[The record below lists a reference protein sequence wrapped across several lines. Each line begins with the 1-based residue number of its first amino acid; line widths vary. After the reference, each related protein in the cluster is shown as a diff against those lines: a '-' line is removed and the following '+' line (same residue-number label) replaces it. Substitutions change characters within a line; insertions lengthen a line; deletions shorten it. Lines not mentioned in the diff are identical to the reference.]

1 MRITF
6 VLPLLD
12 SLSGGARI
20 IAHWAQHLHMR
31 EHSVL
36 LIAPPRRPLTLREHV
51 RHWRRGEFVRAEK
64 HSHYDRVDVPRVRL
78 KQYRPVADMD
88 VPDADVVIATW
99 WETAEWVAA
108 LKPRAGAKAHLVQG
122 HEIFDT
128 RNQTRVVAT
137 YHLPLQK
144 IVVAKWLQ
152 ELMRERYGDANALL
166 VTQGVDRALFDAP
179 PRGKQKIPTIG
190 FMYSSHPVKGCDV
203 MLKALALAR
212 AQLPNL
218 SVIVFGSEKPT
229 AQLPLPRDTYFVK
242 QPPQNTIR
250 ELYAQCDA
258 WLFASRMEGFSL
270 PPMEAMACR
279 TPVIGTPA
287 GGEQE
292 LIANGGGILVPQEDA
307 NAMARVILEIAAMS
321 DTQWRALSDS
331 AYKTIAPYTWDRA
344 TNQMEAALRETLER
358 AARTYG
364 KHVQQQ

>member
-6 VLPLLD
+6 VVPLLNT
-12 SLSGGARI
+12 LSGGARI
-20 IAHWAQHLHMR
+20 IAYWAQHLHMR
-31 EHSVL
+31 GHSVL
-36 LIAPPRRPLTLREHV
+36 LIAPPRRPLSLRERV
-51 RHWRRGEFVRAEK
+51 RRWRRGEFGRAEK
-64 HSHYDRVDVPRVRL
+64 HSHYDGIDVPRTVL
-78 KQYRPVADMD
+78 NQYRPVADMD

-108 LKPRAGAKAHLVQG
+108 LAARAGAKAHLVQG

-128 RNQTRVVAT
+128 RNQTRVAAT

-152 ELMRERYGDANALL
+152 VLMRELYSDANALL
-166 VTQGVDRALFDAP
+166 VTQGVDHALFDAL
-179 PRGKQKIPTIG
+179 PRGKQKVPTVG

-203 MLKALALAR
+203 MLNALSLAR

-218 SVIVFGSEKPT
+218 RVIAFGSEKPT
-229 AQLPLPRDTYFVK
+229 VQLPLPRDIYFIK
-242 QPPQNTIR
+242 QPPQNTLR

-258 WLFASRMEGFSL
+258 WLFASRTEGFSL

-307 NAMARVILEIAAMS
+307 IAMARSILDIAAMS
-321 DTQWRALSDS
+321 ESQWRALSDS
-331 AYKTIAPYTWDRA
+331 AYKTIAPYTWERA
-344 TNQMEAALRETLER
+344 TDQLEAALHETIER
-358 AARTYG
+358 AARNNG
-364 KHVQQQ
+364 KHA

>member
-1 MRITF
+1 M
-6 VLPLLD
+6 
-12 SLSGGARI
+12 SGGARI
-20 IAHWAQHLHMR
+20 IAYWAQNLHQR
-31 EHSVL
+31 GHRVL

-51 RHWRRGEFVRAEK
+51 RRWRRGELARAEK
-64 HSHYDRVDVPRVRL
+64 HSHYDRIDVPRVML
-78 KQYRPVADMD
+78 KQYRPVTDAD

-128 RNQTRVVAT
+128 RNQTRAAAT

-179 PRGKQKIPTIG
+179 PRGKQKIPTVG

-203 MLKALALAR
+203 MLHAVALAR

-218 SVIVFGSEKPT
+218 RVIAFGSEKPT
-229 AQLPLPRDTYFVK
+229 AQLPLPRDTDFVK
-242 QPPQNTIR
+242 QPPQNMLR

-258 WLFASRMEGFSL
+258 WLFASRTEGFSL
-270 PPMEAMACR
+270 PPMEALACR

-292 LIANGGGILVPQEDA
+292 LIANGGGILVPQQDA
-307 NAMARVILEIAAMS
+307 HAMARAILEIAAMS
-321 DTQWRALSDS
+321 ESQWRALSDA
-331 AYKTIAPYTWDRA
+331 AYKTIAPYTWERA
-344 TNQMEAALRETLER
+344 TDQMEAALHETLKR
-358 AARTYG
+358 AARPNG
-364 KHVQQQ
+364 IHA

>member
-20 IAHWAQHLHMR
+20 LAHWAQNLHAR
-31 EHSVL
+31 GHRVL
-36 LIAPPRRPLTLREHV
+36 LIAPPRRPLTLRERV
-51 RHWRRGEFVRAEK
+51 RRWRRGEFGRAEK
-64 HSHYDRVDVPRVRL
+64 HSHYDRIDVPRVRL
-78 KQYRPVADMD
+78 NQYRPVVDAD

-108 LKPRAGAKAHLVQG
+108 LAPRAGVKAYLVQG

-128 RNQTRVVAT
+128 RNQTRVAAT

-152 ELMRERYGDANALL
+152 ELMRATYGDANTLL

-179 PRGKQKIPTIG
+179 PRGKQKIPTVG
-190 FMYSSHPVKGCDV
+190 FMYTSHPVKGCDV
-203 MLKALALAR
+203 MLHALALAR

-218 SVIVFGSEKPT
+218 RVVAFGSEKPG
-229 AQLPLPRDTYFVK
+229 AQLPLPRHTTFVR
-242 QPPQNTIR
+242 QPPQNKLR

-258 WLFASRMEGFSL
+258 WLFASRTEGFSL
-270 PPMEAMACR
+270 APMEALACR

-292 LIANGGGILVPQEDA
+292 LLTNGGGILVPQQDA
-307 NAMARVILEIAAMS
+307 NAMARAILDVAAMS
-321 DTQWRALSDS
+321 ETQWRALSDA
-331 AYKTIAPYTWDRA
+331 AYQTIAPYTWERA
-344 TNQMEAALRETLER
+344 TDQMEAALCETLER
-358 AARTYG
+358 AARRNAT
-364 KHVQQQ
+364 HT